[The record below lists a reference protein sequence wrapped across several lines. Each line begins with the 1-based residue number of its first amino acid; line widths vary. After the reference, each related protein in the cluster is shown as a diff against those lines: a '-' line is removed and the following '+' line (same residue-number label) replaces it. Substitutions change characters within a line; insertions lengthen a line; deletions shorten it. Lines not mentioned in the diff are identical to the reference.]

1 MTQSKPVC
9 FVGFDTSNYTTS
21 AAVCTAEGQVI
32 ANIKSPLPVEAGA
45 CGLRQSDA
53 VFAHLK
59 NLPDVCEQVRAVIAD
74 YTVAAVGYSAFPRDA
89 KDSYMPCFLAGK
101 TAATAFAAAAGV
113 PLYAF
118 SHQNGHIMAAA
129 YASGQLE
136 RLMQGQ
142 FIAFHVS
149 GGTTEAVLVT
159 PERGSIQSVTLV
171 GETADLNA
179 GQAIDRIGVAM
190 GLSFPCGRALE
201 LLAAQSSGKI
211 PKPRISV
218 KGSVCNL
225 SGLENLALKLYNMTG
240 NKELTAAYT
249 LDFVAATLSQM
260 TENIL
265 AQYGRMPVLYAGG
278 VMSNCRIRER
288 LERKFHAYFGAPAF
302 SADNAAG
309 TSLLCRNQ
317 FMKGE

>member
-1 MTQSKPVC
+1 MTQSKPIC

-21 AAVCTAEGQVI
+21 AAVCTASGEVI

-59 NLPDVCEQVRAVIAD
+59 NLPDVCEQVRAVTAG

-129 YASGQLE
+129 YASGQLDK
-136 RLMQGQ
+136 LMQGP

-149 GGTTEAVLVT
+149 GGTTEAMLVT
-159 PERGSIQSVTLV
+159 PENGSIASVTLV
-171 GETADLNA
+171 G
-179 GQAIDRIGVAM
+179 M

-201 LLAAQSSGKI
+201 LLAAEASGKI
-211 PKPRISV
+211 PKPRVSV

-240 NKELTAAYT
+240 NKALVSAYT
-249 LDFVAATLSQM
+249 LDFVAQTLSQM

-265 AQYGRMPVLYAGG
+265 SEHGRMPVLYAGG

-309 TSLLCRNQ
+309 TSLLCRNK
-317 FMKGE
+317 FLRGE

>member
-1 MTQSKPVC
+1 MQSKPIC

-21 AAVCTAEGQVI
+21 VAVCTAEGQVI
-32 ANIKSPLPVEAGA
+32 ANIKSPLPVETGA

-59 NLPDVCEQVRAVIAD
+59 NLPDVCEQLRAVTAD
-74 YTVAAVGYSAFPRDA
+74 YRVAAVGYSAYPRDVEG
-89 KDSYMPCFLAGK
+89 SYMPCFLAGK

-118 SHQNGHIMAAA
+118 SHQSGHIMAAA

-136 RLMQGQ
+136 RLMQGP
-142 FIAFHVS
+142 FVAFHVS

-159 PERGSIQSVTLV
+159 PKDGSIGKIMLV

-190 GLSFPCGRALE
+190 GLSFPCGRAIE
-201 LLAAQSSGKI
+201 LLAAQATGKI
-211 PKPRISV
+211 PKPRVSV

-225 SGLENLALKLYNMTG
+225 SGLENLALKLYTMTG
-240 NKELTAAYT
+240 NKALVSAYT
-249 LDFVAATLSQM
+249 LDFVAQTLSQM

-265 AQYGRMPVLYAGG
+265 IEYGRMPVLYAGG

-288 LERKFHAYFGAPAF
+288 LERKFNAYFGAPAF

-309 TSLLCRNQ
+309 TSLLCRNE
-317 FMKGE
+317 FLKGE

>member
-1 MTQSKPVC
+1 MQTKPIC
-9 FVGFDTSNYTTS
+9 YVGFDTSNYTTS
-21 AAVCTAEGQVI
+21 AAVCTEDGRVV

-59 NLPDVCEQVRAVIAD
+59 NLPDVCEQLRAVTAD
-74 YTVAAVGYSAFPRDA
+74 YTVAAVGYSAYPRDVEG
-89 KDSYMPCFLAGK
+89 SYMPCFLAGK
-101 TAATAFAAAAGV
+101 SAASAFAAACGV

-129 YASGQLE
+129 YSSGQLE
-136 RLMQGQ
+136 RLMEGP
-142 FIAFHVS
+142 FVAFHVS
-149 GGTTEAVLVT
+149 GGTTEALLVT
-159 PERGSIQSVTLV
+159 PENGTIKDVTLV

-190 GLSFPCGRALE
+190 GLSFPCGRAIE
-201 LLAAQSSGKI
+201 LLAAEATGKI

-225 SGLENLALKLYNMTG
+225 SGLENLALGLYNMTG
-240 NKELTAAYT
+240 NKPLVSAYT
-249 LDFVAATLSQM
+249 LDFVAQTLSQM

-265 AQYGRMPVLYAGG
+265 IEHGRMPVLYAGG

-309 TSLLCRNQ
+309 TSLLCRQ
-317 FMKGE
+317 QHVKGE

>member
-1 MTQSKPVC
+1 MQNKPIC
-9 FVGFDTSNYTTS
+9 YVGFDTSNYTTS

-59 NLPDVCEQVRAVIAD
+59 NLPDVCEQLRAITAD
-74 YTVAAVGYSAFPRDA
+74 YTVAAVGYSAYPRDA
-89 KDSYMPCFLAGK
+89 QGSYMPCFLAGK
-101 TAATAFAAAAGV
+101 TAATSFASALGV

-129 YASGQLE
+129 YSSGQLD
-136 RLMQGQ
+136 RLMQGP
-142 FIAFHVS
+142 FVAFHVS

-159 PERGSIQSVTLV
+159 PCEGSIDKVTLV

-190 GLSFPCGRALE
+190 GLSFPCGRAIE
-201 LLAAQSSGKI
+201 LLAADAKGKI
-211 PKPRISV
+211 PKPRVSV

-240 NKELTAAYT
+240 DKALVSAYT
-249 LDFVAATLSQM
+249 LDFVAQTLSQM

-265 AQYGRMPVLYAGG
+265 NEHGRMPVLYAGG

-309 TSLLCRNQ
+309 TSLLCRYQ
-317 FMKGE
+317 HMKGE